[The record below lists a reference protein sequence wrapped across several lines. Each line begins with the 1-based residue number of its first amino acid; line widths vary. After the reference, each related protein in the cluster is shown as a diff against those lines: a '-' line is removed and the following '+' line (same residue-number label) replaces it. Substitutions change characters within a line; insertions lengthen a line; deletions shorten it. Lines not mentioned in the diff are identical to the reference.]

1 MLQGDERAEE
11 RAPGGEALGAVDGV
25 EHPDKLGPGALAAI
39 LGDKPWF
46 FGDDPTE
53 TDAVA
58 YGQLANIYSVGFAS
72 PMKAVIAEHAN
83 LTSFIERFAARY
95 YP

>member
-1 MLQGDERAEE
+1 MD
-11 RAPGGEALGAVDGV
+11 
-25 EHPDKLGPGALAAI
+25 ALAAI

-46 FGDDPTE
+46 FGDEPTE

-58 YGQLANIYSVGFAS
+58 YGQLANIHSVGFSS
-72 PMKAVIAEHAN
+72 PMKAVIAGHAN
-83 LTSFIERFAARY
+83 LVSFIERFAARY